1 MRNRSPS
8 FSIFLPLDGMNIPI
22 SRSSPCK
29 SLYISSRNSSKSVS
43 ISVVNLTRGSSILS
57 GSCAPFLGTTVPRN
71 AHSFQ
76 TWQRD
81 GSTWHGLLH
90 GRSTDSCRGSC
101 TRARRIHH
109 SVFVWRVRGF
119 SCTRLAESG
128 ACKLFRPFP
137 SQRRFFLACT
147 ESAQESRVRFDTIFA
162 RNLTPYQRP
171 LILIKSWR

>member
-1 MRNRSPS
+1 MHFEHSICIFFHHQNPVSMLIKSLRPIVYATYFYYLFFLFEIRYSKQAQFDILSRTVVRNQCNLNYNATSIRFRIMRNRSPS

-76 TWQRD
+76 T
-81 GSTWHGLLH
+81 
-90 GRSTDSCRGSC
+90 
-101 TRARRIHH
+101 
-109 SVFVWRVRGF
+109 
-119 SCTRLAESG
+119 
-128 ACKLFRPFP
+128 
-137 SQRRFFLACT
+137 
-147 ESAQESRVRFDTIFA
+147 
-162 RNLTPYQRP
+162 
-171 LILIKSWR
+171 

>member
-1 MRNRSPS
+1 MHFEHSICIFFHHQNPVSMLVKSLRSIVHATYFYYLLFLFEIRYSKQTQFDILSRTVVGNQCNLNYNATSIRFRIMRNRSPS

-76 TWQRD
+76 T
-81 GSTWHGLLH
+81 
-90 GRSTDSCRGSC
+90 
-101 TRARRIHH
+101 
-109 SVFVWRVRGF
+109 
-119 SCTRLAESG
+119 
-128 ACKLFRPFP
+128 
-137 SQRRFFLACT
+137 
-147 ESAQESRVRFDTIFA
+147 
-162 RNLTPYQRP
+162 
-171 LILIKSWR
+171 

>member
-1 MRNRSPS
+1 MHFEHSICIFFHHQNPVSMLVKSLRPIVYATYFYYLFFLFEIRYSKQTQFDILSRTVVGNQCNLNYNATSIRFRIMRNRSPF

-76 TWQRD
+76 T
-81 GSTWHGLLH
+81 
-90 GRSTDSCRGSC
+90 
-101 TRARRIHH
+101 
-109 SVFVWRVRGF
+109 
-119 SCTRLAESG
+119 
-128 ACKLFRPFP
+128 
-137 SQRRFFLACT
+137 
-147 ESAQESRVRFDTIFA
+147 
-162 RNLTPYQRP
+162 
-171 LILIKSWR
+171 

>member
-1 MRNRSPS
+1 MHFDHSICIFFHHQNPVSMLVKSLRPIVYATYFYYLFFLFEIRYSKQTQFDILSRTVVGNQCNLNYNATSIRFRIMRNRSPS

-76 TWQRD
+76 T
-81 GSTWHGLLH
+81 
-90 GRSTDSCRGSC
+90 
-101 TRARRIHH
+101 
-109 SVFVWRVRGF
+109 
-119 SCTRLAESG
+119 
-128 ACKLFRPFP
+128 
-137 SQRRFFLACT
+137 
-147 ESAQESRVRFDTIFA
+147 
-162 RNLTPYQRP
+162 
-171 LILIKSWR
+171 

>member
-1 MRNRSPS
+1 MHFEHSICIFFHHQNPVSMLVKSLRPIVYATYFYYLFFLFEIRYSKQAQFDILSRTVVGNQCNLNYNATSIRFRIMSNRSPS

-76 TWQRD
+76 T
-81 GSTWHGLLH
+81 
-90 GRSTDSCRGSC
+90 
-101 TRARRIHH
+101 
-109 SVFVWRVRGF
+109 
-119 SCTRLAESG
+119 
-128 ACKLFRPFP
+128 
-137 SQRRFFLACT
+137 
-147 ESAQESRVRFDTIFA
+147 
-162 RNLTPYQRP
+162 
-171 LILIKSWR
+171 